1 MIAPLSALSTLSS
14 LGSAASAASPQA
26 STAQPSGGTS
36 FEDALGQAIGSAVG
50 TLQAGEAAA
59 IQGVEGAAP
68 PMKVVEAVMGAQ
80 RSLQSLL
87 AIRDKLV
94 SAYQEISRMPI

>member
-1 MIAPLSALSTLSS
+1 MIESLSALGLS
-14 LGSAASAASPQA
+14 GSNLSVAAPQA
-26 STAQPSGGTS
+26 STAPTPSSGGTS

-50 TLQAGEAAA
+50 ALQTGEAVA
-59 IQGVEGAAP
+59 IQGVEGATP
-68 PMKVVEAVMGAQ
+68 PMKVAEAVMGAQ

-94 SAYQEISRMPI
+94 SAYQEITRMAI